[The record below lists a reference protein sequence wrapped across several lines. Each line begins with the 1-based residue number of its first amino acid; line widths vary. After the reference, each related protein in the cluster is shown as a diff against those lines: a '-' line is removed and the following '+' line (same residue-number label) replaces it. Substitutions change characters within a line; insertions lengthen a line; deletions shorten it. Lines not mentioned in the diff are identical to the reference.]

1 MSNNNNE
8 RSFRERTT
16 DGTEQS
22 LPNNYEQNNKNIEID
37 KNNQHDNISYSTGA
51 LFGFRNEINDSK
63 FGAADEDE
71 KTPTSA
77 DASVP
82 VTTSSTVP
90 QEQSKTVFTKK
101 ETQYTDAV
109 TIKKIETAVTPKVI
123 SNNILLFVCFLLVII
138 VIFVKNYGVE
148 KISTK
153 IDQISKERLKS
164 LDTLILPNTDSYE
177 KTVSSMV
184 AKELSVT
191 NKNDNDENL
200 YEIVRKGDQVF
211 KFAKDRPTPKQ
222 KKHAPRNDIHTLGL
236 DTLTD
241 GYQ

>member
-1 MSNNNNE
+1 M
-8 RSFRERTT
+8 F
-16 DGTEQS
+16 
-22 LPNNYEQNNKNIEID
+22 NIFLIVLF
-37 KNNQHDNISYSTGA
+37 A
-51 LFGFRNEINDSK
+51 L
-63 FGAADEDE
+63 
-71 KTPTSA
+71 
-77 DASVP
+77 V
-82 VTTSSTVP
+82 
-90 QEQSKTVFTKK
+90 
-101 ETQYTDAV
+101 
-109 TIKKIETAVTPKVI
+109 
-123 SNNILLFVCFLLVII
+123 I

-222 KKHAPRNDIHTLGL
+222 KKHASRNDIHTLGL